1 MADTTKSGQLLFPEF
16 ALAMYLCNLKLQG
29 KTLPN
34 ALPEKVTNEVS
45 SMVDIISFGVPDT
58 KPPALTRTNV
68 PNFSVTP
75 AQSPQSSQAPSNASL
90 LTTLQTQSTG
100 MPNMPMMT
108 QPTGFGNQGFMSQPT
123 GFARPP
129 MPPMPTGM
137 SSVTSGQLGAN
148 QLTAQPTGMPG
159 QWGYVNAPAGGLP
172 GISLLESRM
181 LPQAGRESGN
191 FTTAGLQGNATIP
204 WAVTKDEKTSYDN
217 IFRAWDGLNQGYLT
231 GQTCI
236 EVFGQ
241 SGLDKKA
248 LEQIWTLADPH
259 NRGKLDKD
267 EFSVAMHLIYRKLNG
282 YDVPAR
288 LPPEL
293 VPPSHRKFAESVN
306 TVKGFLRSD
315 ADARKASG
323 VSYLKSHSFKNDPN
337 RQTVRK
343 DATVYKH
350 DDNDVGYKSSA
361 RHRAPTRDRSP
372 APEARTEEL
381 SIEQLRKKVREK
393 QILLNAIDIKDE
405 AAAEDDE
412 ILDRRDRRDAEDLLR
427 RIRRIQ
433 DEIDTH
439 PNAQDRSADA
449 DAERRQLRRQ
459 LQNLTDRL
467 PDIASKVRKTERSIA
482 EAKLEL
488 FRLRDAKAHPNSA
501 SSIVGTGPGGSITDA
516 DRLKARSKAMM
527 QQRLAALT
535 GKPAPPA
542 EGEDEDAP
550 RRLAD
555 ETQKITTERENNERM
570 TREVE
575 ESVEEFRRGLE
586 DALKGS
592 DSKSSANEHEFRRW
606 EEGLGVED
614 EVRDFI
620 FELQRSSRA
629 SRMKREDDRDHRRG
643 GSRSRYEE
651 PPKNVTSPPRSSVST
666 PTPVVSSGG
675 SYSSYKTPEERAAF
689 IKQQAEQRM
698 AERLAAMGIKSTI
711 RPGAFTETAEQ
722 RQERERREA
731 EERRRKA
738 EEEEAKREQLR
749 QQRLAGE
756 SIAPPSVEPSKPLAK
771 KPPPPPPS
779 SRGAKKDTSAQ
790 DDAWRRAERRAE
802 EQALAAEQEA
812 QEKARSELE
821 YVPLIRF
828 PY

>member
-1 MADTTKSGQLLFPEF
+1 
-16 ALAMYLCNLKLQG
+16 
-29 KTLPN
+29 
-34 ALPEKVTNEVS
+34 
-45 SMVDIISFGVPDT
+45 MVDIISFGVPDT
-58 KPPALTRTNV
+58 KPPAPARTNI

-75 AQSPQSSQAPSNASL
+75 AQSSQAPSNASL
-90 LTTLQTQSTG
+90 LSTLQTQPTG
-100 MPNMPMMT
+100 MPNMPMIT
-108 QPTGFGNQGFMSQPT
+108 QATGFGNQGIMAQST
-123 GFARPP
+123 GYMRPS
-129 MPPMPTGM
+129 MPPTPTGM
-137 SSVTSGQLGAN
+137 PSLGMS
-148 QLTAQPTGMPG
+148 QLTAQPTAMPG
-159 QWGYVNAPAGGLP
+159 QWGYVSSPAGGLP
-172 GISLLESRM
+172 GILLLESRM

-191 FTTAGLQGNATIP
+191 FTTAGLQGNAQIP
-204 WAVTKDEKTSYDN
+204 WAVTKDEKTAYDN
-217 IFRAWDGLNQGYLT
+217 IFRAWDGLNQKYLT

-241 SGLDKKA
+241 SGLDKSV

-259 NRGKLDKD
+259 NKGTLDKD

-293 VPPSHRKFAESVN
+293 VPPSHRKFSESVN
-306 TVKGFLRSD
+306 TVKNILKSD

-323 VSYLKSHSFKNDPN
+323 VSYLKSHSFKSDPS
-337 RQTVRK
+337 QQALRK

-350 DDNDVGYKSSA
+350 NDNDVGYQSSA
-361 RHRAPTRDRSP
+361 RRRAPARDSP
-372 APEARTEEL
+372 APEVKTEEL
-381 SIEQLRKKVREK
+381 SLEQLRKKVKEK

-412 ILDRRDRRDAEDLLR
+412 ILDRRDRRDAEDLFR

-433 DEIDTH
+433 EEIDTH
-439 PNAQDRSADA
+439 PNAQDRSSDA
-449 DAERRQLRRQ
+449 DAERRQMRRQ

-467 PDIASKVRKTERSIA
+467 PDIASKVRKAERSIA
-482 EAKLEL
+482 DAQLEL

-501 SSIVGTGPGGSITDA
+501 SSIIGTGPGGSITEA
-516 DRLKARSKAMM
+516 DRLKAKSKALM

-535 GKPAPPA
+535 GKPAPAP
-542 EGEDEDAP
+542 ESGDKDAS
-550 RRLAD
+550 RRIAD
-555 ETQKITTERENNERM
+555 ETQKIATDRENNERM

-586 DALKGS
+586 DSLKGS
-592 DSKSSANEHEFRRW
+592 GSGSKSIVNEHEFRRW

-629 SRMKREDDRDHRRG
+629 ARTKREDSHDHRR
-643 GSRSRYEE
+643 SDTYARYDETT
-651 PPKNVTSPPRSSVST
+651 KQVTAPPRSSAAM
-666 PTPVVSSGG
+666 PTPAASSGGG

-711 RPGAFTETAEQ
+711 RPGALTETAEQ
-722 RQERERREA
+722 RQERERKEA

-738 EEEEAKREQLR
+738 EEEEAKREQMR

-756 SIAPPSVEPSKPLAK
+756 SIAPPSAGSSKPVGK

-779 SRGAKKDTSAQ
+779 SRGAKKDTQVQ
-790 DDAWRRAERRAE
+790 DEARKRVEKEAE
-802 EQALAAEQEA
+802 ERAAEQEA
-812 QEKARSELE
+812 QEKARKRAEKEAEKRAAEQQAQEKARLELE
-821 YVPLIRF
+821 YVTLQIW
-828 PY
+828 

>member
-1 MADTTKSGQLLFPEF
+1 
-16 ALAMYLCNLKLQG
+16 
-29 KTLPN
+29 
-34 ALPEKVTNEVS
+34 
-45 SMVDIISFGVPDT
+45 MVDIISFGVPDT
-58 KPPALTRTNV
+58 KPPTLARTNV

-75 AQSPQSSQAPSNASL
+75 AQSSQAPSNASL
-90 LTTLQTQSTG
+90 LSTLQTQPTG
-100 MPNMPMMT
+100 MPNIPMIS
-108 QPTGFGNQGFMSQPT
+108 QPTGFGNQGMMVQPT
-123 GFARPP
+123 GFVRPQ

-137 SSVTSGQLGAN
+137 SSLGPGSMG

-191 FTTAGLQGNATIP
+191 FTTAGLQGNAQIP
-204 WAVTKDEKTSYDN
+204 WAVTKDEKTAYDN

-241 SGLDKKA
+241 SGLDKSV

-293 VPPSHRKFAESVN
+293 VPPSHRKFSESVN
-306 TVKGFLRSD
+306 TVKSFLKSD
-315 ADARKASG
+315 ADARKATG
-323 VSYLKSHSFKNDPN
+323 VSYLKSHSFKSDPN
-337 RQTVRK
+337 QQTLRK

-350 DDNDVGYKSSA
+350 NDNDVGYQSSA
-361 RHRAPTRDRSP
+361 RRRAPARDRSP
-372 APEARTEEL
+372 APEVKTEEL
-381 SIEQLRKKVREK
+381 SLEQLRKKVKEK

-412 ILDRRDRRDAEDLLR
+412 ILDRRDRRDAEDLFR

-433 DEIDTH
+433 EEIDTH
-439 PNAQDRSADA
+439 PNAQDHSSDA

-467 PDIASKVRKTERSIA
+467 PDIASKVRKAERSIA
-482 EAKLEL
+482 DAKLEL

-501 SSIVGTGPGGSITDA
+501 SSIVGTGPGGSITEA
-516 DRLKARSKAMM
+516 DRLKAKSKAMM

-535 GKPAPPA
+535 GKPAPPS

-555 ETQKITTERENNERM
+555 ETQKITAERENNERM
-570 TREVE
+570 THEVE

-586 DALKGS
+586 DSL
-592 DSKSSANEHEFRRW
+592 KSSGLKSNANEHEFRRW

-629 SRMKREDDRDHRRG
+629 ARTKREDDRDHRRG
-643 GSRSRYEE
+643 DTRARYDE
-651 PPKNVTSPPRSSVST
+651 PMRRAASPPRSSAAT
-666 PTPVVSSGG
+666 PTPTASSGGG

-711 RPGAFTETAEQ
+711 RPGALTETAQQ
-722 RQERERREA
+722 RQERERKEA

-738 EEEEAKREQLR
+738 EEEEAKREQIR

-756 SIAPPSVEPSKPLAK
+756 SIAPPSIGPSKSASK

-779 SRGAKKDTSAQ
+779 SRGAKKDTQAQ
-790 DDAWRRAERRAE
+790 DEARKRAEKEAE
-802 EQALAAEQEA
+802 ERALAAEQEA
-812 QEKARSELE
+812 QEKARLELE
-821 YVPLIRF
+821 YVSFTGMVEYTLIS
-828 PY
+828 P

>member
-1 MADTTKSGQLLFPEF
+1 
-16 ALAMYLCNLKLQG
+16 
-29 KTLPN
+29 
-34 ALPEKVTNEVS
+34 
-45 SMVDIISFGVPDT
+45 MVDIISFGVPDT
-58 KPPALTRTNV
+58 KPPALTRTNI

-75 AQSPQSSQAPSNASL
+75 TQSLQTPSNASL
-90 LTTLQTQSTG
+90 LSTLQTQPTG
-100 MPNMPMMT
+100 MPNMPMLS
-108 QPTGFGNQGFMSQPT
+108 QPTGFGNQGMMAQPT

-137 SSVTSGQLGAN
+137 SSLGPGSMG

-191 FTTAGLQGNATIP
+191 FTTAGLQGNAQIP
-204 WAVTKDEKTSYDN
+204 WAVTKDEKTAYDN
-217 IFRAWDGLNQGYLT
+217 IFRAWDGLNQGYLA

-241 SGLDKKA
+241 SGLDKSV

-267 EFSVAMHLIYRKLNG
+267 DFSVAMHLIYRKLNG
-282 YDVPAR
+282 HDVPAR

-293 VPPSHRKFAESVN
+293 VPPSHRKFSESVN
-306 TVKGFLRSD
+306 TVKSFLKSD
-315 ADARKASG
+315 ADARKATG
-323 VSYLKSHSFKNDPN
+323 VSYLKSHSFRSDPN
-337 RQTVRK
+337 QQALRK

-350 DDNDVGYKSSA
+350 NDNDVGYQSSA
-361 RHRAPTRDRSP
+361 RRRAPARDRSP
-372 APEARTEEL
+372 APEVKTEEL
-381 SIEQLRKKVREK
+381 SLEQLRKKVKEK

-405 AAAEDDE
+405 AATEDDE
-412 ILDRRDRRDAEDLLR
+412 ILDRRDKRDAEDLFR

-433 DEIDTH
+433 EEIDTH
-439 PNAQDRSADA
+439 PNAQDRSNDA

-467 PDIASKVRKTERSIA
+467 PDIASKVRKAERSIA
-482 EAKLEL
+482 DAKLEL

-501 SSIVGTGPGGSITDA
+501 SSIVGTGPEGSITEA
-516 DRLKARSKAMM
+516 DRLKAKSKAMM

-535 GKPAPPA
+535 GKPAPPS

-555 ETQKITTERENNERM
+555 ETQKVTAERENNERM
-570 TREVE
+570 TRDVE

-586 DALKGS
+586 DSL
-592 DSKSSANEHEFRRW
+592 KSSGSKGNANEHESRRW

-629 SRMKREDDRDHRRG
+629 ARTKREDDRDHCRG
-643 GSRSRYEE
+643 DTRARYDE
-651 PPKNVTSPPRSSVST
+651 PAKRVISPPRPSTTT
-666 PTPVVSSGG
+666 PTPAVSSGGG
-675 SYSSYKTPEERAAF
+675 SYSSYKAPEERAAF

-711 RPGAFTETAEQ
+711 RPGALTETAEQ
-722 RQERERREA
+722 RQGRERKEA

-738 EEEEAKREQLR
+738 EEEEAKREQTR

-756 SIAPPSVEPSKPLAK
+756 LIAPPSIESSKPVGK

-779 SRGAKKDTSAQ
+779 SRGAKKDTQAQ
-790 DDAWRRAERRAE
+790 DEARKRAEKEAE
-802 EQALAAEQEA
+802 ERALAAEQEA
-812 QEKARSELE
+812 QERARLESE
-821 YVPLIRF
+821 YVFFTGMVECVLIR
-828 PY
+828 PIGRRHAEKRKS

>member
-1 MADTTKSGQLLFPEF
+1 MPST
-16 ALAMYLCNLKLQG
+16 
-29 KTLPN
+29 
-34 ALPEKVTNEVS
+34 LPEKVTNEVS

-58 KPPALTRTNV
+58 KLPEPARTNV

-75 AQSPQSSQAPSNASL
+75 AQSSQPPSNASL
-90 LTTLQTQSTG
+90 LSSLQTQSTG
-100 MPNMPMMT
+100 MPSVPMIS
-108 QPTGFGNQGFMSQPT
+108 QPTGFGNQGFMAQQT
-123 GFARPP
+123 GFARPSI
-129 MPPMPTGM
+129 PPMPTGV
-137 SSVTSGQLGAN
+137 SSLGSGQLGVS
-148 QLTAQPTGMPG
+148 QLTAQPTGLPG

-181 LPQAGRESGN
+181 LPQAGRESRN

-241 SGLDKKA
+241 SGVDKKV

-293 VPPSHRKFAESVN
+293 VPPSHRKFSESVN
-306 TVKGFLRSD
+306 TVKSFLKSD
-315 ADARKASG
+315 ADARKATG
-323 VSYLKSHSFKNDPN
+323 VSYLKSHSFKSDPN
-337 RQTVRK
+337 QQAHRK
-343 DATVYKH
+343 DATVYKY
-350 DDNDVGYKSSA
+350 DDSDVGYQSSS
-361 RHRAPTRDRSP
+361 RHRTPARDRSP
-372 APEARTEEL
+372 VPETKTEEL
-381 SIEQLRKKVREK
+381 SIEQLRKKVKEK

-412 ILDRRDRRDAEDLLR
+412 ILDRRDRRDVEDLFR

-433 DEIDTH
+433 EEIDTH
-439 PNAQDRSADA
+439 PNTQDRSSDA
-449 DAERRQLRRQ
+449 DAERRQLKRQ

-482 EAKLEL
+482 DAKLEL
-488 FRLRDAKAHPNSA
+488 FRLRDAKAHPSSG

-535 GKPAPPA
+535 GKPAPPTD
-542 EGEDEDAP
+542 GEDEDAP

-575 ESVEEFRRGLE
+575 EGVEEFRRTLE
-586 DALKGS
+586 SSLQDLS
-592 DSKSSANEHEFRRW
+592 SKSSTNDHEFRRW

-620 FELQRSSRA
+620 FELQRSSRGA
-629 SRMKREDDRDHRRG
+629 RIKREDDRDHRRG
-643 GSRSRYEE
+643 ETHSRHVE
-651 PPKNVTSPPRSSVST
+651 PAKRAVSPPRPSSSTST
-666 PTPVVSSGG
+666 PAASGG

-698 AERLAAMGIKSTI
+698 AERLAAMGIKSTL
-711 RPGAFTETAEQ
+711 RPGALTETAEQ
-722 RQERERREA
+722 RQERERKEA
-731 EERRRKA
+731 GERRRKA
-738 EEEEAKREQLR
+738 EEEEAKLEQLR

-756 SIAPPSVEPSKPLAK
+756 SIAPPTPESKPVSK

-779 SRGAKKDTSAQ
+779 TRGAKKDTQAQ
-790 DDAWRRAERRAE
+790 EESRKRAEKEAA

-812 QEKARSELE
+812 QEKARLELE
-821 YVPLIRF
+821 YVP
-828 PY
+828 YSSMVMQ